1 MTAWVSHCQ
10 HSDQTGKRTN
20 IINHQAICI
29 TKNIF
34 LCEYIYKLS
43 SEWMHSVV
51 YLGSN
56 TLYTINFTVSLFH
69 SVQYGTKFYLKTPEN
84 IWMHRVGKLSTKR
97 TKITTITIS
106 RDSSCEI
113 KKNQRQ
119 SKSIAESSLFSGGF
133 SHWQQ

>member
-34 LCEYIYKLS
+34 LYKYIYKLS

-84 IWMHRVGKLSTKR
+84 IWMYRVGKLSTKR

-113 KKNQRQ
+113 KKTND
-119 SKSIAESSLFSGGF
+119 KAKAFIAESSLFSGG
-133 SHWQQ
+133 HWQQ